1 MSSSTP
7 VSGKPTE
14 PATRSSGAAQ
24 AGDAGAHSVPA
35 NVEELGLGRRQSRTL
50 WQDAVRRLRKDPV
63 VVACLLYLTLLIVV
77 AAMPQV
83 FAPLPYD
90 QASFSDKLAPPG
102 SIATG
107 KLEGHRYILGADRLG
122 RDILSRLIFG
132 TRVSILV
139 AFMGAGISFLIG
151 VSYGLVSGYSSPRV
165 DNVMMR
171 IVDVV
176 YAYPALILI
185 ILLQVFLTALGQ
197 RDDSNLAGWQR
208 AIVMLDRN
216 SGGLFFIFV
225 AIGAVNWLN
234 MARLMRGQ
242 VLHYRQQE
250 FVQAA
255 RALGAPHR
263 RIMGRHLL
271 PNAIGPCIV
280 AETLAIPSYIY
291 TEAFLSFI
299 GLGVQPPT
307 PSWGSM
313 ISDGYA
319 ALRAAPHVIF
329 FPALALSLTML
340 AFNFLGDALRDA
352 LDPNLRN

>member
-7 VSGKPTE
+7 VS
-14 PATRSSGAAQ
+14 SSQPKAVESELRQTAS
-24 AGDAGAHSVPA
+24 AGADLEMA
-35 NVEELGLGRRQSRTL
+35 TGKSRTL
-50 WQDAVRRLRKDPV
+50 WQDASRRLRRDPLVVACVAYLIVMV
-63 VVACLLYLTLLIVV
+63 VVA
-77 AAMPQV
+77 AAPQI

-90 QASFSDKLAPPG
+90 QVSFSDKFAAPG
-102 SIATG
+102 SAAGDKLTG
-107 KLEGHRYILGADRLG
+107 HVYWLGADRLG
-122 RDILSRLIFG
+122 RDVLSRLIFG

-151 VSYGLVSGYSSPRV
+151 VTYGLISGYSSARV
-165 DNVMMR
+165 DNIMMR

-176 YAYPALILI
+176 YAYPTLILI
-185 ILLQVFLTALGQ
+185 ILLQVFLTAMAQ
-197 RDDSNLAGWQR
+197 RDASDLAAWQR
-208 AIVMLDRN
+208 AIVELDRN
-216 SGGLFFIFV
+216 SGGLFFVFV

-242 VLHYRQQE
+242 VMHYRQQE

-255 RALGAPHR
+255 RAVGAPHR
-263 RIMGRHLL
+263 RIMVRHLL

-299 GLGVQPPT
+299 GLGVQPPV

-313 ISDGYA
+313 ISDGYT
-319 ALRAAPHVIF
+319 ALRSAPHIIF
-329 FPALALSLTML
+329 FPALALSLTMF

-352 LDPNLRN
+352 LDPNLRG